1 MKTEA
6 RSKVGTDWYERQV
19 FTSITLIHACGYDMQ
34 VEIELP
40 FHNGSPITHF
50 VIQRY
55 GSIIC

>member
-1 MKTEA
+1 M
-6 RSKVGTDWYERQV
+6 QV
-19 FTSITLIHACGYDMQ
+19 KYASITLIYECGYEMQ